1 MISSFFHFF
10 GTFDDVGNTLFVLL
24 VGVDVGCCNNGGG
37 LFNISIGGNT
47 GDGLL
52 STSMVGIGEED
63 GMILKFF
70 VR

>member
-1 MISSFFHFF
+1 M
-10 GTFDDVGNTLFVLL
+10 D
-24 VGVDVGCCNNGGG
+24 CCDNGGG

-63 GMILKFF
+63 GMILKFL